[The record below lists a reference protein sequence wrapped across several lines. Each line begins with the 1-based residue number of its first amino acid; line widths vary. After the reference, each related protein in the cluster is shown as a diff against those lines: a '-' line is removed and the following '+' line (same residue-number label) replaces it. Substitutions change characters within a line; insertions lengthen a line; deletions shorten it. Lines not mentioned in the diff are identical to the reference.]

1 MNFNTFLLRL
11 GIDPDNFKNVPSD
24 PIVTEGGFIYEVA
37 QRTDRRE
44 CPFCHSENA
53 YINDYAFVEIDCSEN
68 GEIEDTL
75 RIKKV
80 RFKCKECHKTFT
92 PAIRGIGRYDK
103 STEQV
108 KRLIYADFARKL
120 TFQDIAD
127 KYHLSNGRIV
137 QLFDEKVKYVP
148 RLSLPRV
155 LCIDEIRFSEELD
168 QKFVCVLTDFEK
180 GEIVDII
187 RNRQMPYLREY
198 FSAIKESELNIVKIF
213 ISDMYEAYESIRSRY
228 FPEAVHIV
236 DLFHVITQLTNAVN
250 RLRTRAMNT
259 KASKGSLAYNFMKAH
274 WKYFLC
280 RASKVPNKFYTN
292 ARTGET
298 LHYDDLILECLKLD
312 LDLWS
317 GYAILQELYSYANR
331 YYTFEEALG
340 FVNRIA
346 ERLQTT
352 NSDILKTVA
361 KTYHKWRNEIA
372 NGLAKN
378 QRQMKYTNAIAE
390 GLNNQLKTIIKSAY
404 GYHNFE
410 RFRKRAMLI
419 MTYGKKPI

>member
-11 GIDPDNFKNVPSD
+11 GIDPDNFKNAPSD
-24 PIVTEGGFIYEVA
+24 PIVTEVGFIYEVV
-37 QRTDRRE
+37 QRTDQRE
-44 CPFCHSENA
+44 CPFCHSKDA
-53 YINDYAFVEIDCSEN
+53 YINDYSFVEIGCSEN
-68 GEIEDTL
+68 NEIVDTL

-92 PAIRGIGRYDK
+92 PTIKGISRYDK

-108 KRLIYADFARKL
+108 KRLIYADFAKKL

-137 QLFDEKVKYVP
+137 QLFDEKIKYVP

-155 LCIDEIRFSEELD
+155 LCIDEIRFSEELN

-180 GEIVDII
+180 GEIVDIVK
-187 RNRQMPYLREY
+187 NRQMAYLREY

-228 FPEAVHIV
+228 FPKTVHIV

-280 RASKVPNKFYTN
+280 RASKVPNKFYTY
-292 ARTGET
+292 AKTGET

-317 GYAILQELYSYANR
+317 GYAILQELFSYANR
-331 YYTFEEALG
+331 YYTFEEALN
-340 FVNRIA
+340 FINRIV
-346 ERLQTT
+346 ERLQTA
-352 NSDILKTVA
+352 NSDILKAVA

>member
-1 MNFNTFLLRL
+1 M
-11 GIDPDNFKNVPSD
+11 DPLKTAN
-24 PIVTEGGFIYEVA
+24 GFIYEVT
-37 QRTDRRE
+37 QRTDQRE
-44 CPFCHSENA
+44 CPFCHSQKT
-53 YINDYAFVEIDCSEN
+53 YINDYSFVEIGCSEN
-68 GEIEDTL
+68 NDIEDTL

-80 RFKCKECHKTFT
+80 RFKCRECHKTFT
-92 PAIRGIGRYDK
+92 PKIKGISRYDK
-103 STEQV
+103 NTEQM
-108 KRLIYADFARKL
+108 KQLIYSDFAKKL
-120 TFQDIAD
+120 TFKDIAD

-137 QLFDEKVKYVP
+137 QLFDEKVKFVP
-148 RLSLPRV
+148 RLKMPCV

-168 QKFVCVLTDFEK
+168 QKFVCVLSDFEK

-187 RNRQMPYLREY
+187 KNRQMAYLREY
-198 FSAIKESELNIVKIF
+198 FGSISSNELNIVKVF

-228 FPEAVHIV
+228 FSKALHIV

-250 RLRTRAMNT
+250 RLRTRVMNT
-259 KASKGSLAYNFMKAH
+259 KASKGGLTYNFMKAH

-280 RASKVPNKFYTN
+280 RASKVPDKFYTYMK
-292 ARTGET
+292 TGEIF
-298 LHYDDLILECLKLD
+298 HYDKSILECLKLD

-317 GYAILQELYSYANR
+317 GYAIFQELFSYANH
-331 YYTFEEALG
+331 YYTFEEAVN
-340 FVNRIA
+340 FINRIC
-346 ERLQTT
+346 ERLLTT

-372 NGLAKN
+372 NGLSKN

-419 MTYGKKPI
+419 ITYSKPL